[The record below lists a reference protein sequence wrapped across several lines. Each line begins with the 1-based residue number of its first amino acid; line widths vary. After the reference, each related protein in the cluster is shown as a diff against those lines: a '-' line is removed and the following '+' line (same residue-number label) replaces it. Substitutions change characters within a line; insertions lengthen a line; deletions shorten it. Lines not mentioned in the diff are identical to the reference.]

1 MNQTNTKTQNTVIY
15 YLHTHAHKGN
25 TN

>member
-1 MNQTNTKTQNTVIY
+1 M
-15 YLHTHAHKGN
+15 HTHAHKRN

>member
-1 MNQTNTKTQNTVIY
+1 MEKNTQNTVIY
-15 YLHTHAHKGN
+15 YLHTHAHKRN